1 MVADVFLSCYS
12 TRMPR
17 KDFSQVALDVVRQA
31 TGDIPPPSARKI
43 ASKKGGL
50 KGGKTRMDAL
60 TPEQRSELA
69 KKAAAK
75 RWGIAAPVVEA
86 SAAKGRLAKQT

>member
-1 MVADVFLSCYS
+1 
-12 TRMPR
+12 MPR
-17 KDFSQVALDVVRQA
+17 KDFSQIAFDVVQQA
-31 TGDIPPPSARKI
+31 TGDVLPPSARKI

-69 KKAAAK
+69 KKAAAA
-75 RWGIAAPVVEA
+75 RWGIAAPAVEA
-86 SAAKGRLAKQT
+86 SAAKGRLAKQS